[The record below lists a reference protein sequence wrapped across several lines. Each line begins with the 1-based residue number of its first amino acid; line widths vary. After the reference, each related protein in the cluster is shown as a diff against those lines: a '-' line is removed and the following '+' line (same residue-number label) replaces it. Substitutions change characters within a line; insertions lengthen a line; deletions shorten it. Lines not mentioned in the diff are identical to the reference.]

1 MRIGIDCRT
10 VLSPGVGEQAGVGH
24 YTYYLLKNL
33 LRLDRDNHYVLFFDS
48 RMKNRSEFQGKNV
61 TVTAFPFSQYRKFL
75 PFVYSHMLIAAQLLR
90 HRLDVYHSPANVVPL
105 TYLKTSVI
113 TVHDLAIYRN
123 PAWFPTQVFSTRL
136 LVPQSV
142 KRARRIIAVSQ
153 STRKDLRDLFSVPAR
168 KISVIPEGVDVKLLP
183 LKDRTVDVRRK
194 YKLPERYLLFVG
206 TLEPRKNVP
215 HLVRAFGALA
225 RQPKYR
231 DVGLVLAGA
240 WGHKGS
246 EVFEEIAE
254 QNLKARVWYLGY
266 LPHNE
271 KLNALKQATA
281 FVFPSLYEG
290 FGLPVLEAM
299 ALGTPVVTSRVSSL
313 PEVAGTAALLVDP
326 EDTGELTRAL
336 GRVLDSAG
344 LRARLVSAGRA
355 QAAKFSWAATAR
367 ATLAVYRD
375 VAAEVARGNR
385 SSTRRGGRRKA

>member
-10 VLSPGVGEQAGVGH
+10 ILNPGVGERAGVGH
-24 YTYYLLKNL
+24 YTYYLVRHL
-33 LRLDRDNHYVLFFDS
+33 LLHDKENHYVLFFDS
-48 RMKNRSEFQGKNV
+48 RMKNLAEFRGKNV
-61 TVTAFPFSQYRKFL
+61 TVTSFPFSQYRKFL
-75 PFVYSHMLIAAQLLR
+75 PFAYSHMLIAAQLLR
-90 HRLDVYHSPANVVPL
+90 HRLDVYHSPANVIPL
-105 TYLKTSVI
+105 TYRKPSVI

-123 PAWFPTQVFSTRL
+123 PAWFPSQVFSTRL

-153 STRKDLRDLFSVPAR
+153 STRKDLRDLFNVPAR
-168 KISVIPEGVDVKLLP
+168 KMRVIPEGVDVRPLP
-183 LKDRTVDVRRK
+183 LKDRAVDVRKK
-194 YKLPERYLLFVG
+194 YKLPRRFLLFVG

-215 HLVRAFGALA
+215 LLVRAFASIA
-225 RQPKYR
+225 RQSRYA
-231 DVGLVLAGA
+231 DAGLVLAGA

-246 EVFEEIAE
+246 EAFEEIAE
-254 QNLKARVWYLGY
+254 QKLKDRVWYVGY

-271 KLNALKQATA
+271 KLNAIRLATG

-326 EDTGELTRAL
+326 DDEGEIARAMARL
-336 GRVLDSAG
+336 LDSAA
-344 LRARLVSAGRA
+344 LRHRLTAAGRA

-367 ATLAVYRD
+367 ETLAVYRE
-375 VAAEVARGNR
+375 VAAESARTKKPR
-385 SSTRRGGRRKA
+385 SRRSTRKG

>member
-10 VLSPGVGEQAGVGH
+10 ILNPGVGERAGVGH
-24 YTYYLLKNL
+24 YTYYLVRHL
-33 LRLDRDNHYVLFFDS
+33 LLHDKENHYVLFFDS
-48 RMKNRSEFQGKNV
+48 RMKNLAEFRGKNV
-61 TVTAFPFSQYRKFL
+61 TVTSFPFSQYRKFL
-75 PFVYSHMLIAAQLLR
+75 PFAYSHMLIAAQLLR

-105 TYLKTSVI
+105 TYLKPSVI

-142 KRARRIIAVSQ
+142 KRAKRIIAVSQ
-153 STRKDLRDLFSVPAR
+153 STRKDLRDLFNTPTR
-168 KISVIPEGVDVKLLP
+168 KIRVIPEGVDVRLLP
-183 LKDRTVDVRRK
+183 LKDRTVDVRKK
-194 YKLPERYLLFVG
+194 YKLPQRFLLFVG

-215 HLVRAFGALA
+215 LLVRAFARIA
-225 RQPKYR
+225 RQSRYA
-231 DVGLVLAGA
+231 DAGLVLAGA

-254 QNLKARVWYLGY
+254 QKLKDRVWYVGY

-271 KLNALKQATA
+271 KLNAIRTATG

-326 EDTGELTRAL
+326 DDEGEIARAM
-336 GRVLDSAG
+336 GRLLDSSA
-344 LRARLVSAGRA
+344 LRHRLTVAGRA
-355 QAAKFSWAATAR
+355 QAARFSWAATAR
-367 ATLAVYRD
+367 ETLAVYRE
-375 VAAEVARGNR
+375 VAAESARTKPRPQR
-385 SSTRRGGRRKA
+385 SRRKG